1 MPWQGLT
8 EGSPCS
14 GLEDAKEWGWRSRRR
29 SSEILSGW
37 GAGFAELLGRG
48 TALVLAPVNT
58 VHFQGKCNL
67 KATQAIQDIWYIM
80 VNNKM
85 FSSVQL
91 ALEKR
96 EG

>member
-1 MPWQGLT
+1 MQRSGDGGL
-8 EGSPCS
+8 GG
-14 GLEDAKEWGWRSRRR
+14 GLVKFYLG
-29 SSEILSGW
+29 G